1 MPFDN
6 FTESEFNAF
15 AEEMNRPRT
24 GINIEKFAESLRR
37 AANAADIIGECVQ
50 IMDQAKRNNPKG
62 LIF

>member
-6 FTESEFNAF
+6 FTESDFNAF

-24 GINIEKFAESLRR
+24 GINIEKLGEKLRR
-37 AANAADIIGECVQ
+37 AANAADIIKECVK
-50 IMDQAKRNNPKG
+50 IMDQAKKNNPRG